1 MADKIYQDMIANA
14 VQYGH
19 RTHKWDPRMR
29 KYLHGEKDGIHVFN
43 LEKTAKMLVKALDFV
58 GKAVSEGKVVLFV
71 STKPQAIKL
80 VETTAKECG
89 MPFVTNRWIP
99 GLITNFS
106 TIKKRIKYLRDLKDQ
121 EASGELDEKY
131 TKKEATKIRK
141 TIDKLEL
148 SLGGVQDLTKIPDAI
163 FVVDVVKDKIV
174 VQEANRENIP
184 VVAIVDSNSNPEG
197 VTYPI
202 PGNDDAVRSITFFV
216 GKIAEAVKTSKQAKK

>member
-58 GKAVSEGKVVLFV
+58 SKSVSEGKVILFV

-99 GLITNFS
+99 GLITNFA
-106 TIKKRIKYLRDLKDQ
+106 TIKKRIKYLRDLKNQ

-148 SLGGVQDLTKIPDAI
+148 SLGGVQDLTKKPDAI

-174 VQEANRENIP
+174 VQEASREKIP

-197 VTYPI
+197 VAYPI

-216 GKIAEAVKTSKQAKK
+216 EKIAEVVKTSKQAKK

>member
-1 MADKIYQDMIANA
+1 MIANA

-58 GKAVSEGKVVLFV
+58 SKSVSEGKVVLFV

-99 GLITNFS
+99 GLITNFA
-106 TIKKRIKYLRDLKDQ
+106 TIKKRIKYLRDLKNQD
-121 EASGELDEKY
+121 ASGELDEKY

-148 SLGGVQDLTKIPDAI
+148 SLGGVQDLTKKPDAI

-174 VQEANRENIP
+174 VQEASREKIP

-216 GKIAEAVKTSKQAKK
+216 EKIAEVVKTSKQSKK